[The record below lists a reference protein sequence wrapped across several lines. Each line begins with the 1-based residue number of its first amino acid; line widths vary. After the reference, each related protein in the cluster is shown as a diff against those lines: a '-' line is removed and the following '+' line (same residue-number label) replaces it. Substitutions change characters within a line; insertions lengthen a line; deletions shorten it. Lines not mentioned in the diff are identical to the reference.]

1 MSKSHPLPLT
11 TEKQRVEVR
20 LDPSPRSSLW
30 KRRLAAWSRWL
41 HIYLSMVSFAILF
54 FFAAT
59 GITLNHPDWFGNRQ
73 STAQHRGVMQPGSQ
87 LQIVEHLRDTHAIR
101 GALSD
106 FRTDDTQY
114 SVSFKGPGYA
124 ADAFIDRATGKYEL
138 TETRMGLIAVINDL
152 HKGRDTGKSWSAI
165 IDISAALMCF
175 VSLSGLILIF
185 FLSKKRA
192 SGLYA
197 ALIGAA
203 LCYAVYA
210 VWVP

>member
-11 TEKQRVEVR
+11 TENPRVELR
-20 LDPSPRSSLW
+20 LDSPRTPAW
-30 KRRLAAWSRWL
+30 RRRLAAWSRWL
-41 HIYLSMVSFAILF
+41 HIYLSMASFAILF

-59 GITLNHPDWFGNRQ
+59 GITLNHPDWFGDWQ
-73 STAQHRGVMQPGSQ
+73 KTTQFRGSMPTGSQ
-87 LQIVEHLRDTHAIR
+87 LQMVEHLRNTHGIR

-106 FRTDDTQY
+106 FRTDDAQH
-114 SVSFKGPGYA
+114 SISFKGPGYT

-138 TETRMGLIAVINDL
+138 TETRMGWVAVINDL

-165 IDISAALMCF
+165 IDISAALMCL

-197 ALIGAA
+197 AAIGAV
-203 LCYAVYA
+203 LCYAVY
-210 VWVP
+210 VIWVP

>member
-1 MSKSHPLPLT
+1 M
-11 TEKQRVEVR
+11 
-20 LDPSPRSSLW
+20 
-30 KRRLAAWSRWL
+30 A
-41 HIYLSMVSFAILF
+41 SFAILF

-59 GITLNHPDWFGNRQ
+59 GITLNHPDWFGDWQ
-73 STAQHRGVMQPGSQ
+73 KTTQFRGSMPTGSQ
-87 LQIVEHLRDTHAIR
+87 LQMVEHLRNTHGIR

-106 FRTDDTQY
+106 FRTDDAQH
-114 SVSFKGPGYA
+114 SISFKGPGYT

-138 TETRMGLIAVINDL
+138 TETRMGWVAVINDL

-165 IDISAALMCF
+165 IDISAALMCL

-197 ALIGAA
+197 AAIGAV
-203 LCYAVYA
+203 LCYAVY
-210 VWVP
+210 VIWVP